1 MTRIITERCQIT
13 GRFWRAYDDDLGADC
28 SPYGVG
34 DTEAEAIEDL
44 REKLESLESE
54 K

>member
-1 MTRIITERCQIT
+1 MTRIMTERCQIT

-28 SPYGVG
+28 SPYGHG
-34 DTEAEAIEDL
+34 DTEAEAIDDL
-44 REKLESLESE
+44 MEKLEDREAA